1 MDNLAELQNKYDSA
15 VAEKER
21 LANEV
26 LLCSIK
32 LERAE
37 KLIGGLGG
45 EKIRWSES
53 VILLNKQLDNVTG
66 DVVLSSGAIA
76 YVGAFTSDYRLELY
90 SEWRDKMAGSLKLLH
105 TNECDVVSTCGK
117 QVKIRNWNICGLP
130 TDTLSIENGIILDVC
145 ERWPLMIDPQNQASR
160 FIKKL
165 ALTCAI
171 NGFDCV
177 KISDGKTF
185 TRALE
190 NGIRFGKWVIIE
202 GVYESLDPQLEPILQ
217 RAVFTLK
224 GQLHIK
230 LGDSTIP
237 YNDQFKLFLL
247 TTLPNPHYPPELQV
261 KVTLL
266 NFTVTPSGLQDQMLG
281 LVVAKEAPELES
293 KKNEL
298 VISSAAMKKEL
309 EEIEDKI
316 LKLLSESKG
325 DILEDE
331 NLINVLSDA
340 KKTSS
345 EINIKVREQEIVEK
359 EIDIARDGY
368 VSVAFR
374 ASILYFCVS
383 DLSPIDPMYQF
394 SLLWFVSLFE
404 KCIDDSPQSNT
415 LEIRLKNINN
425 YFTKCLYGS
434 VCRSLFEKHKLLF
447 SFYLTVNILRGYN
460 KINMDEY
467 RYLVSIGHVPHC
479 EKIKNISNPASDWLD
494 DNTWKRILAL
504 ENLKIFDGFIKS
516 FIDNKDIFK
525 NYYDSVIPHK
535 QILPEYFENN
545 LNEFQ
550 KLIILRALRPDKMN
564 GALQDFIC
572 NSLGGEFI
580 EPPPFDLN
588 ETFTISIPQTPL
600 IFILSSGADP
610 YADLLKFAELN
621 GETEKL
627 LSISLGMGQ
636 GPIAERY
643 IKQAIEHGGWVV
655 LQNCHL
661 CISWLPSLDKIC
673 QELYNRD
680 DSDIH
685 PTFRLWLTSMPTP
698 KFPVSILQ
706 RSVKMTNEPPKGLR

>member
-309 EEIEDKI
+309 EEIEETVEI
-316 LKLLSESKG
+316 SEIKSNTIINLTCSQSAHSASRDNDIPNHSTHRINLRNSVSVGSKKRFNHSRFHLAVPDTLIKSPG
-325 DILEDE
+325 ID
-331 NLINVLSDA
+331 NSGLINNDW
-340 KKTSS
+340 
-345 EINIKVREQEIVEK
+345 NHK
-359 EIDIARDGY
+359 E
-368 VSVAFR
+368 F
-374 ASILYFCVS
+374 
-383 DLSPIDPMYQF
+383 
-394 SLLWFVSLFE
+394 
-404 KCIDDSPQSNT
+404 
-415 LEIRLKNINN
+415 INN
-425 YFTKCLYGS
+425 
-434 VCRSLFEKHKLLF
+434 
-447 SFYLTVNILRGYN
+447 
-460 KINMDEY
+460 
-467 RYLVSIGHVPHC
+467 
-479 EKIKNISNPASDWLD
+479 SN
-494 DNTWKRILAL
+494 
-504 ENLKIFDGFIKS
+504 
-516 FIDNKDIFK
+516 
-525 NYYDSVIPHK
+525 
-535 QILPEYFENN
+535 
-545 LNEFQ
+545 
-550 KLIILRALRPDKMN
+550 
-564 GALQDFIC
+564 
-572 NSLGGEFI
+572 
-580 EPPPFDLN
+580 
-588 ETFTISIPQTPL
+588 
-600 IFILSSGADP
+600 
-610 YADLLKFAELN
+610 
-621 GETEKL
+621 
-627 LSISLGMGQ
+627 
-636 GPIAERY
+636 
-643 IKQAIEHGGWVV
+643 
-655 LQNCHL
+655 
-661 CISWLPSLDKIC
+661 
-673 QELYNRD
+673 
-680 DSDIH
+680 
-685 PTFRLWLTSMPTP
+685 
-698 KFPVSILQ
+698 
-706 RSVKMTNEPPKGLR
+706 